1 MSNLP
6 EITIPPVNSYS
17 HIFERAKAKAAGKPI
32 RAALVGPNDPDM
44 LTAFARA
51 TADRLIEPIIIGDR
65 RAFEQALAEQK
76 FNMASAQMI
85 DLPDTESA
93 VRRATQM
100 AANREIDLIVRG
112 RIAPAEM
119 LSLLFAAGPQ
129 FLKEDKTVSHV
140 AVLRPQKYP
149 KLLLVT
155 DAGVTIQPD
164 LKAKL
169 NLIQNLVGVAKAI
182 GVENPRLAIL
192 AAVEVVYP
200 TMPVTMEAAVLSKMA
215 ERGQIKGAYVDG
227 PLSFDVAVDMFA
239 AHSKGVKSSAVAGQ
253 ADAMLAPNIETANGI
268 YKAMTLFGR
277 CEMGAV
283 IVGGRVPVS
292 VGSRSDNAQGKYNSI
307 LLGVLTA

>member
-6 EITIPPVNSYS
+6 EITIPPVNSYA
-17 HIFERAKAKAAGKPI
+17 HIFERAKAKTAGKPI

-65 RAFEQALAEQK
+65 KAFEQALAEQK
-76 FNMASAQMI
+76 FNMGSAQII
-85 DLPDTESA
+85 DIPDTESA
-93 VRRATQM
+93 IKHATQL
-100 AANREIDLIVRG
+100 AANKEIGLIVKG
-112 RIAPAEM
+112 RLVTAEL
-119 LSLLFAAGPQ
+119 LSMLFAAGSH
-129 FLKEDKTVSHV
+129 FLKDDKTVSHV
-140 AVLRPQKYP
+140 AVMKPQKYP
-149 KLLLVT
+149 KLLFVT

-164 LKAKL
+164 LKSKL
-169 NLIQNLVGVAKAI
+169 NLIQNLIGVAKAI
-182 GVENPRLAIL
+182 GVEMPRLAIL
-192 AAVEVVYP
+192 SAVEVVYP

-239 AHSKGVKSSAVAGQ
+239 AHSKGVKTSAVAGQ

-277 CEMGAV
+277 CEIGGV

-292 VGSRSDNAQGKYNSI
+292 VASRSDSPQGKYNSI